1 MIHSHHTMLS
11 PVIEIIKATDAYV
24 PNGDHTFFQKL
35 WLEET
40 QAVLTES
47 LHCTEASDIEKK
59 QSFDALHLIS
69 DAISIFTKE
78 AKNPAWSS
86 LSLEERKEKVRAIQ
100 TAPQIPQ
107 RSEEWYRQFG
117 KVLTASEFS
126 ALMTQ
131 NKRRR
136 DLVMSKARPVQEQQ
150 TNYRTACP
158 TSEMT
163 AIGWGIRF
171 EPVVKQLLE
180 YRDKCKIFEPGR
192 LNHPTNTH
200 LAASPDGVIESALD
214 VSHVGRLVEIKCPYS
229 RTIGSEIPS
238 DYWIQMQIQ
247 MEVTD
252 VDECEYIEVDLLST
266 RAKQEESSL
275 DLSGTTYQG
284 FVYLLKQRVDDD
296 QPFEY
301 KYLYGDIGS
310 NEMPPLPDGFD
321 CIEIIPWGLKSWHRK
336 LVHRDRAWYT
346 GTLAW
351 QEAFW
356 RDVEAVKNGQ
366 EIQVSTP
373 KQQKQTPCL
382 ITDD

>member
-1 MIHSHHTMLS
+1 
-11 PVIEIIKATDAYV
+11 
-24 PNGDHTFFQKL
+24 
-35 WLEET
+35 
-40 QAVLTES
+40 
-47 LHCTEASDIEKK
+47 
-59 QSFDALHLIS
+59 
-69 DAISIFTKE
+69 
-78 AKNPAWSS
+78 
-86 LSLEERKEKVRAIQ
+86 
-100 TAPQIPQ
+100 
-107 RSEEWYRQFG
+107 
-117 KVLTASEFS
+117 
-126 ALMTQ
+126 
-131 NKRRR
+131 
-136 DLVMSKARPVQEQQ
+136 
-150 TNYRTACP
+150 
-158 TSEMT
+158 
-163 AIGWGIRF
+163 
-171 EPVVKQLLE
+171 
-180 YRDKCKIFEPGR
+180 
-192 LNHPTNTH
+192 
-200 LAASPDGVIESALD
+200 
-214 VSHVGRLVEIKCPYS
+214 
-229 RTIGSEIPS
+229 
-238 DYWIQMQIQ
+238 